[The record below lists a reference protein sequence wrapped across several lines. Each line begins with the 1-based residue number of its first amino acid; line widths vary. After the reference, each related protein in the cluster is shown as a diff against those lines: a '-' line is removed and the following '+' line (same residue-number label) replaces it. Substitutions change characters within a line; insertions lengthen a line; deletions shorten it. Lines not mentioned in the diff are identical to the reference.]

1 VHARECPPR
10 RRWRTRRYEALLH
23 DAHAVVP
30 KLIDKRTRKEFR
42 MSTATRKV
50 VAKQRKIQAEQA
62 ARDRAARK
70 S

>member
-1 VHARECPPR
+1 
-10 RRWRTRRYEALLH
+10 
-23 DAHAVVP
+23 
-30 KLIDKRTRKEFR
+30 